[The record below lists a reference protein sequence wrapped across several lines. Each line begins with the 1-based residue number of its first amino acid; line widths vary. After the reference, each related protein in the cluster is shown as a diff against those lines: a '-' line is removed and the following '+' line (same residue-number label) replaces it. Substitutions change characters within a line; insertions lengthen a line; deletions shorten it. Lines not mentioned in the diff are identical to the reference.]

1 MFKIIAL
8 VVAGLLWSVWLFAK
22 LRECEGEP
30 LKIVLDQFSRLGWFS
45 KIAVLFFVVQLTMFG
60 GAKHGTN
67 EVDQTDG
74 PTTNDVGQIEGD
86 VPGGGTNDVGGV
98 GSDLPDDGGPTNA
111 PPLMMVGR
119 PLASGEDADSPLSFT
134 NESRI
139 TEADYDNGYVLYRV
153 GTNETHSFAAPDDAV
168 VATNWLLRGAANDY
182 QRLNLGGM
190 IFPFRDFLVTNLV
203 AFADGTVRFA
213 PGAAFPSF
221 AESLGI
227 VPEANWSQ
235 LDASRRPSVFW
246 SRRIGH
252 DRFVMTWQNAL
263 LNRELTNGVS
273 YQVELNRMA
282 TSFAA
287 TIFRG
292 QM

>member
-67 EVDQTDG
+67 DVDQTDG
-74 PTTNDVGQIEGD
+74 PTTNDVGQVEGD

-111 PPLMMVGR
+111 PPLMMGMAGVFAG
-119 PLASGEDADSPLSFT
+119 LGEDAASTF
-134 NESRI
+134 ESRI

-168 VATNWLLRGAANDY
+168 VATNWILRGAAK
-182 QRLNLGGM
+182 LC
-190 IFPFRDFLVTNLV
+190 V
-203 AFADGTVRFA
+203 
-213 PGAAFPSF
+213 SF
-221 AESLGI
+221 
-227 VPEANWSQ
+227 VPT
-235 LDASRRPSVFW
+235 R
-246 SRRIGH
+246 
-252 DRFVMTWQNAL
+252 
-263 LNRELTNGVS
+263 
-273 YQVELNRMA
+273 
-282 TSFAA
+282 
-287 TIFRG
+287 
-292 QM
+292 